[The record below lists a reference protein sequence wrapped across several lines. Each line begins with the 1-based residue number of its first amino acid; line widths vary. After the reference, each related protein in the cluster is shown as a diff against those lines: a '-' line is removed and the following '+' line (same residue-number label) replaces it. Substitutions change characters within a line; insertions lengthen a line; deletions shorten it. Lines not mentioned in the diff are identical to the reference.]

1 MQHYI
6 FTKTFMKLIK
16 NQNTCVYQ
24 QLEVAGF
31 LLIQELVAQLQHNW
45 QTLHD

>member
-6 FTKTFMKLIK
+6 FTKTFIKLIK

-31 LLIQELVAQLQHNW
+31 FVDPKACC
-45 QTLHD
+45 TAPA